1 MNFRIVV
8 MSGEFL
14 IAQAVGLY
22 ERDSDQEKLK
32 IPGPIKHD
40 ITVNV
45 SLLNTLRVIQII
57 SLVFSLRCLFEVKR
71 IPVSSMS
78 IHWLQTLQ

>member
-1 MNFRIVV
+1 

-45 SLLNTLRVIQII
+45 SLLNTLRVI
-57 SLVFSLRCLFEVKR
+57 
-71 IPVSSMS
+71 
-78 IHWLQTLQ
+78 